1 MEPRQGV
8 RSESACMALPAWT
21 TAPSADLSAL
31 MFRRANANDAAVLA
45 PLVLASGSE
54 EFAWLLN
61 APPDACEDFLRHA
74 IAAPHGR
81 FSWTRHLIAT
91 LDDQPVAALAI
102 QDGRH
107 NWLDDFYAVRDFLK
121 HFGLRRVPGIIRRG
135 LILENEIP
143 APTRRQTLIAHCAT
157 HPDLRGR
164 GIFRSLFAH
173 AMTRQLLP
181 ARAGQMLVLDVL
193 NTNRRAAALYREL
206 GFESITDGRRCSSWL
221 PAHLAATRMRYRRQD
236 N

>member
-1 MEPRQGV
+1 MT
-8 RSESACMALPAWT
+8 SPAWR
-21 TAPSADLSAL
+21 TAASTDMSTLV
-31 MFRRANANDAAVLA
+31 FRSANASDAAALA
-45 PLVLASGSE
+45 PLVLASGSA

-61 APPDACEDFLRHA
+61 APPDVCEDFLRHA

-81 FSWTRHLIAT
+81 FSWNRHLIAT

-121 HFGLRRVPGIIRRG
+121 YFGLRRVPGIICRG

-143 APTRRQTLIAHCAT
+143 APTRRQIRIAHCAT
-157 HPDLRGR
+157 HPDLQSR
-164 GIFRSLFAH
+164 GIFRSLFTH
-173 AMTRQLLP
+173 AMARQALP

-206 GFESITDGRRCSSWL
+206 GFESIKDDRRRSSWL
-221 PAHLAATRMRYRRQD
+221 PAHLAATRMCYRMRD